1 MARRPTTANLLLS
14 LGGVVLGFAGLAM
27 VTLGSL
33 SANETGLARALG
45 DCTTS
50 TDALDGEEAA
60 FLTLI
65 NNYRAANGLG
75 PLTVSNSLNR
85 AAAWMVHDLG
95 TNNYFAHTD
104 SLGRSPSERAQ
115 DCGYPSG
122 AGENLAAGTVWDS
135 AQEAFDAWQSSP
147 GHNANMLGPSY
158 LVIGIAREQVSG
170 SEYGWY
176 WATSFGNVNDSG
188 APPPPTA
195 TPTAVPS
202 TATST
207 PTQPPAPTATATPAG
222 PPAPPPTATPPPPT
236 ATPTTVIPPTAT
248 PTPTPTSPPAAP
260 TSTPT
265 NAPATPTSRQR
276 SHRATAVPAR
286 CSTSARAPTSPPG
299 LERHRTGRCAEQRER
314 ADRRG
319 LWLRPGNEALAPL
332 RPQPPGLRQR
342 PDDAAPRRRLLV
354 HYPGVGSAPD
364 HAVGA
369 PKEIRYRRGSS
380 PRPGPSA
387 PQLRRTR

>member
-207 PTQPPAPTATATPAG
+207 PTQPPAPTATATLAD

-248 PTPTPTSPPAAP
+248 PTPTSPPAAP

-265 NAPATPTSRQR
+265 NAPATPTSTPTKPP
-276 SHRATAVPAR
+276 SDGGA
-286 CSTSARAPTSPPG
+286 STMLDLGPG
-299 LERHRTGRCAEQRER
+299 ANLTT
-314 ADRRG
+314 
-319 LWLRPGNEALAPL
+319 WPGNDTAPGAALNNASGPIVAVYGYDPVTKLWHRFGPNLPGYVNDLTML
-332 RPQPPGLRQR
+332 RHG
-342 PDDAAPRRRLLV
+342 DAYWFITL
-354 HYPGVGSAPD
+354 GSVALP
-364 HAVGA
+364 
-369 PKEIRYRRGSS
+369 IT
-380 PRPGPSA
+380 
-387 PQLRRTR
+387 Q